1 MFETTNQSNTSH
13 QDFGSSMETGP
24 WQAMARLGSRRQVQ
38 DWSPT
43 GSHVRCT
50 QSSSPRG
57 SVDLLNFCIMNRCDI
72 YIYIYTHI
80 YPYIIPL
87 IIYVLKLWRILNIS
101 MQSLFRQKWQVAN
114 HTGTSLA
121 MCHGVRNCANPKSR
135 RDEAAATCGIL
146 WPVSLQSQLIS
157 KDLTLALASHP
168 AVLQPRKKGLYLG
181 EWELKSAEMSYLTAH
196 FRLK

>member
-72 YIYIYTHI
+72 YIYTHI
-80 YPYIIPL
+80 YPYIP
-87 IIYVLKLWRILNIS
+87 IYNPINYICTQTLKNPEHFYAVPFQTKVAGSKSHGDESSNVPWCQELCQPKVEERWSRCYLWHL
-101 MQSLFRQKWQVAN
+101 VA
-114 HTGTSLA
+114 SF
-121 MCHGVRNCANPKSR
+121 
-135 RDEAAATCGIL
+135 AA
-146 WPVSLQSQLIS
+146 V
-157 KDLTLALASHP
+157 
-168 AVLQPRKKGLYLG
+168 
-181 EWELKSAEMSYLTAH
+181 TADI
-196 FRLK
+196 